1 MVICLLNQ
9 ITHLGTTGP
18 PAVAG
23 GLPKIGTFP
32 AKALADLS
40 LNPLLLAAMAARR
53 YTMAKSMALIENG
66 TVINVLWCSDSQPET
81 DTIINPA
88 DRPVGIG
95 DTYSNGK
102 FYRGG
107 VEILTPLEEAL
118 KKNAEYEAALREIE
132 TALEVNNQ

>member
-1 MVICLLNQ
+1 
-9 ITHLGTTGP
+9 
-18 PAVAG
+18 
-23 GLPKIGTFP
+23 
-32 AKALADLS
+32 
-40 LNPLLLAAMAARR
+40 
-53 YTMAKSMALIENG
+53 MAKSMALIENG

-102 FYRGG
+102 FYRDG

-118 KKNAEYEAALREIE
+118 KKNTEYESALTEIE
-132 TALEVNNQ
+132 TALGVNNQ